1 MNSPRL
7 NPLDFRQ
14 PKRQFAA
21 FQFRDNTAGI
31 NRFANREGAVK
42 IADPV
47 LLNRVRGGLLPWRD
61 VAVQGEL
68 PFFVMNVEL
77 VGGNTR
83 QVGEENQF
91 AFSLHDIARK
101 QANSCGGNVHTNNC
115 LADNCLADN
124 CRADNCCVNKCLADN
139 ERADNERA
147 DNERADNERANN
159 GRADND
165 RPDNGLAANAHG
177 GCADNGTQV
186 DVGGDKNGGDD
197 DERFGDGSRPRLCFG
212 DVVGSMADD
221 GAAKRARTRVSRS
234 VRAVVGRGSNG
245 HLACAARRLYAAKF
259 GGIAEA

>member
-91 AFSLHDIARK
+91 AFSLHDIDSGREHAG
-101 QANSCGGNVHTNNC
+101 AGPFPT
-115 LADNCLADN
+115 ADVFGAMVLM
-124 CRADNCCVNKCLADN
+124 RV
-139 ERADNERA
+139 
-147 DNERADNERANN
+147 
-159 GRADND
+159 
-165 RPDNGLAANAHG
+165 AH
-177 GCADNGTQV
+177 
-186 DVGGDKNGGDD
+186 
-197 DERFGDGSRPRLCFG
+197 ESSLR
-212 DVVGSMADD
+212 
-221 GAAKRARTRVSRS
+221 
-234 VRAVVGRGSNG
+234 
-245 HLACAARRLYAAKF
+245 
-259 GGIAEA
+259 